1 MILTAAL
8 AAVRWILEPMSAL
21 GIRFKPSAFVWH
33 THMHGLLD
41 LLKRLRKMFRG
52 ELPEARKDVERAH
65 CRQGC
70 CEVKNLAKVHAEI
83 AIDSATHA
91 ADSGPTAWSPGQ

>member
-1 MILTAAL
+1 
-8 AAVRWILEPMSAL
+8 
-21 GIRFKPSAFVWH
+21 
-33 THMHGLLD
+33 
-41 LLKRLRKMFRG
+41 MFRG

-65 CRQGC
+65 RRQGC